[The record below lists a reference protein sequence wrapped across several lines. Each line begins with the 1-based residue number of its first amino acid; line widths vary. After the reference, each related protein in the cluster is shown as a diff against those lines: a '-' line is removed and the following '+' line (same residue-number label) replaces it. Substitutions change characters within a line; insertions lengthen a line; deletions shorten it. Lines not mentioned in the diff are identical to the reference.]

1 MARKRRI
8 LFKLGTVKVAYRPKD
23 NNIEKLKLF
32 IKEKN
37 NGSCK

>member
-1 MARKRRI
+1 MARKRCV
-8 LFKLGTVKVAYRPKD
+8 LLKLGTVKATYLPKD

-32 IKEKN
+32 IKLKN